1 MVTCKVCDVDK
12 DASEFDVYNKKTKAR
27 RSQCKQC
34 RAEQANVWKSNNLD
48 KVRANKKKWAAN
60 NRDKTK
66 EYRKYYRKTKRGF
79 VGNTFSNM
87 MSRVQGKNKP
97 WLYKGLPICERADF
111 VKWTLEDRMFNML
124 FDEWERAG
132 YDMKLTPSIDRLDSL
147 HGYTFDNMGWITH
160 SENSTRGCL
169 SRWGYGS

>member
-1 MVTCKVCDVDK
+1 MRKCTICAQEK
-12 DASEFDVYNKKTKAR
+12 DESEFDVYNKKTGAR
-27 RSQCKQC
+27 RHQCRDC
-34 RAEQANVWKSNNLD
+34 RAEQAKMWVDNNAD
-48 KVRANKKKWAAN
+48 KVKANKKNWADN
-60 NRDKTK
+60 NKDKTK